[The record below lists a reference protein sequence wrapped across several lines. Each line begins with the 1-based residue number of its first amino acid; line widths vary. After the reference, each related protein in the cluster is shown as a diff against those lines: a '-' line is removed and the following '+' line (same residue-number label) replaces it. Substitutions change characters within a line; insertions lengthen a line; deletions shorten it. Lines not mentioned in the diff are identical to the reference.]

1 MLSLLVA
8 AAAFVPQGPGSSTA
22 PVVINEFCYD
32 DGGTDDREFVELYNR
47 SGSAIDIS
55 GWKLVCRD
63 SSSGTIT
70 PGGTGGD
77 PTFLIPAGTIINP
90 GAFFVVGHAPVV
102 PTTVPGVSFSIT
114 IVPPATTYT
123 ALMEN
128 GPGDT
133 IELWDPSN
141 VVIDAVCFEMGGV
154 NSAGFPLEGPGFYG
168 DYATGDAPFGP
179 RSSIA
184 RIADGYDNN
193 SNTTDFNGLAF
204 PTVGTTNVLP
214 AGLPFANNFD
224 GGVVGSDILG
234 FADGFPPPSHVDPT
248 AISSQ
253 NPTAKPASPQGGL
266 AMSFWDVTGGGN
278 AHAAPVGSVAD
289 VVVDTYAFFEPVMA
303 PVNPQTAPYL
313 AGNPAYVVGTY
324 NAGDGEWWCLGVR
337 GSITGNGNPPNVTGT
352 YFADIAL
359 GVPLRYHGT
368 SGICWA
374 HYRTP
379 TYSRLYLVDL
389 RDGPSNA
396 NPTNFNIIAGP
407 IDIVAGVN
415 DGWQRIRLHV
425 QGNEV
430 VGTFGGTVGVDDGV
444 RYYGTTTTTNAGG
457 VYFGYRE
464 AILYNA
470 NCHPPLFDDLQ
481 IRAPNTGKTFYGTG
495 SLNSASLTPGISA
508 DGYLTIGANPYTIR
522 GSNMA
527 PFSLSILCMSGLPF
541 QAGFPIPGASPGSNA
556 YMITIDLNFIG
567 FPDPVTGAV
576 ANTIPIPADP
586 AFVGATLVWQHVNL
600 DPALTTPLQIA
611 VSGAMETLIG
621 N

>member
-1 MLSLLVA
+1 MLSVLVA

-63 SSSGTIT
+63 ASSPSIT

-77 PTFLIPAGTIINP
+77 PTFIIPAGTVINP

-133 IELWDPSN
+133 IELWDTAN

-154 NSAGFPLEGPGFYG
+154 VSTGFPLEGPGFYG

-184 RIADGYDNN
+184 RIADGYDSNN
-193 SNTTDFNGLAF
+193 NTADFNGLAY
-204 PTVGTTNVLP
+204 PTVGATNVIP
-214 AGLPFANNFD
+214 AGLPFSNNFD

-289 VVVDTYAFFEPVMA
+289 VVVDTYAWFEPTMA

-313 AGNPAYVVGTY
+313 AGNPAYIVGTY

-337 GSITGNGNPPNVTGT
+337 GSITGNANPGDVPGN
-352 YFADIAL
+352 YFSSIAL
-359 GVPLRYHGT
+359 GVGLRYHGV

-374 HYRTP
+374 HYRTT

-415 DGWQRIRLHV
+415 DGWQRIRLQV

-430 VGTFGGTVGVDDGV
+430 VGTFGGTVGADDGA

-464 AILYNA
+464 AILYNQ
-470 NCHPPLFDDLQ
+470 NCHPSLFDDLQ
-481 IRAPNTGKTFYGTG
+481 IRTPNTAKSFYGTG
-495 SLNSASLTPGISA
+495 SQNSAGLTPGISA
-508 DGYLTIGANPYTIR
+508 DGYLTIGANPFVVR

-527 PFSLSILCMSGLPF
+527 PFSLSILCLSALPF
-541 QAGFPIPGASPGSNA
+541 QAGFPIPGAAPGSNA
-556 YMITIDLNFIG
+556 YMITVDLTFLG
-567 FPDPVTGAV
+567 FPDPSGATATALAV
-576 ANTIPIPADP
+576 PVDP
-586 AFVGATLVWQHVNL
+586 AFVGATLGWQQVNL
-600 DPALTTPLQIA
+600 DPGLTTSLQIA
-611 VSGAMETLIG
+611 VSGGMDTLIG